1 MKKIFSAIVA
11 VTLAVVMCMSVS
23 AAGGLNDNEK
33 AVLDKLKNSKVVGA
47 NGWSFSI
54 PTEYINTVENYFNNI
69 DMTASQKDTI
79 LAKIDEGMD
88 IVKTQADGQ
97 NFNGTTYDLKLMD
110 TASKRQVLQ
119 LGQEACAAVSAT
131 LTYDASAN
139 KVIIKDAQNTVI
151 FTNTPVVKTT
161 GQDFPITAAAVFGSV
176 FVVVICGAV
185 VLFAVSKKKGLLV
198 K

>member
-79 LAKIDEGMD
+79 LAKILIAFQHTIDTDSAELLVD
-88 IVKTQADGQ
+88 SNKTCGVRREHIS
-97 NFNGTTYDLKLMD
+97 FNHVLMER
-110 TASKRQVLQ
+110 TMSQQVLMN
-119 LGQEACAAVSAT
+119 T
-131 LTYDASAN
+131 LN
-139 KVIIKDAQNTVI
+139 
-151 FTNTPVVKTT
+151 
-161 GQDFPITAAAVFGSV
+161 
-176 FVVVICGAV
+176 
-185 VLFAVSKKKGLLV
+185 
-198 K
+198 

>member
-11 VTLAVVMCMSVS
+11 VALAVVMCMSVS

-33 AVLDKLKNSKVVGA
+33 AVLDKLKNSKVIGA

-54 PTEYINTVENYFNNI
+54 PTEYINSVENYFNNI
-69 DMTASQKDTI
+69 DMTAEQKDTI
-79 LAKIDEGMD
+79 LAKIDEGMA
-88 IVKTQADGQ
+88 IVKAQADSQ
-97 NFNGTTYDLKLMD
+97 NFKGTSYDLKLMD
-110 TASKRQVLQ
+110 TASKKKVLE

-139 KVIIKDAQNTVI
+139 KVIIKDAQNEVI

-161 GQDFPITAAAVFGSV
+161 GQDFPITAAAVCGSV
-176 FVVVICGAV
+176 AVVVICGAV

>member
-11 VTLAVVMCMSVS
+11 VALAVVMCMSVS

-33 AVLDKLKNSKVVGA
+33 AVLDKLKNSKVIGA

-54 PTEYINTVENYFNNI
+54 PTEYINSVENYFNNI
-69 DMTASQKDTI
+69 DMTAEQKDTI
-79 LAKIDEGMD
+79 LAKIDEGMA
-88 IVKTQADGQ
+88 IVKAQADGQ
-97 NFNGTTYDLKLMD
+97 NFKGTIYDLKLMD
-110 TASKRQVLQ
+110 TASKKKVLE

-139 KVIIKDAQNTVI
+139 KVIIKDAQNEVI

-161 GQDFPITAAAVFGSV
+161 GQDFPITATVVCGSV
-176 FVVVICGAV
+176 AVVVICGAV